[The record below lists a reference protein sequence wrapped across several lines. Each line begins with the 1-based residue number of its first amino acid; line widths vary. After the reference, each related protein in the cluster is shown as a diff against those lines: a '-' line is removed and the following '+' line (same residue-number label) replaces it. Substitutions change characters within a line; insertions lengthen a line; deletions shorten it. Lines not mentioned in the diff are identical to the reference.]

1 MDVERRHDQRAAGD
15 EHRRLRRRVLV
26 AVVITAV
33 GVAAT
38 AAWLAGDDSTGGR
51 LSTDNTGR
59 AAAFDLENV
68 HAGQARVALADYR
81 GRPVVVNFFASWC
94 VPCRSEMPTFAR
106 VAGDFDGQVVF
117 LGVDHQ
123 DSRGPALA
131 LLQETGVTYPTGYDP
146 DGAVAREYG
155 LFGMPSTVFV
165 SADGDVVATRTGEMS
180 ETELRDALRD
190 LFGVR

>member
-26 AVVITAV
+26 AVVIAAV